1 VSRQAWV
8 LDIETIPEGLEPGE
22 RIEVPQ
28 RYRVPYTSPKF
39 GAFAAAT
46 EAARAQAD
54 HDQKCLD
61 LYLRTALHP
70 RRCQIVAWAAMPLQ
84 GGPVEHYVGPDEGL
98 LLNSLED
105 WLAGCRRDVRILAWN
120 GPGFDFPVIR
130 ARALVHDRPK
140 LAGVFAPRAWQGRVF
155 GSSDTLVDLMP
166 FAPESVRGYASKKD
180 VAASWGVDISTH
192 DGSEVATLWSH
203 DRLDAIRD
211 HVVED
216 VEVERRLAEIFRV
229 GEILGVEW

>member
-1 VSRQAWV
+1 MSRQAWV

-22 RIEVPQ
+22 QIIVPQ
-28 RYRVPYTSPKF
+28 RYRVPYTPPRYTRTPT
-39 GAFAAAT
+39 AT
-46 EAARAQAD
+46 EAARAQDD

-70 RRCQIVAWAAMPLQ
+70 RRCQVVAWAAIPLQ
-84 GGPVEHYVGPDEGL
+84 GGLVEHYVGPNEAAVIG
-98 LLNSLED
+98 SLEH
-105 WLAGCRRDVRILAWN
+105 WIAPLAESVILLAWN
-120 GPGFDFPVIR
+120 GPAFDYPVLR
-130 ARALVHDRPK
+130 ARALVHNRPR
-140 LAGVFAPRAWQGRVF
+140 LAGFFAPRAWQGRVF
-155 GSSDTLVDLMP
+155 QSSETLVDLMP
-166 FAPESVRGYASKKD
+166 FAPEASRGYASKKD

-192 DGSEVATLWSH
+192 NGSEVATLWSH

-216 VEVERRLAEIFRV
+216 VHVERRLAEIFRV

>member
-1 VSRQAWV
+1 MSRQAWV

-22 RIEVPQ
+22 RIEVPD
-28 RYRVPYTSPKF
+28 RYRVPDTPPT
-39 GAFAAAT
+39 AT
-46 EAARAQAD
+46 EGARALD
-54 HDQKCLD
+54 DELRERCFD

-70 RRCQIVAWAAMPLQ
+70 RRCQVVAWAAIPLQ

-105 WLAGCRRDVRILAWN
+105 WLAPLAESVILLAWN
-120 GPGFDFPVIR
+120 GPAFDFPVLR
-130 ARALVHDRPK
+130 ARALVHDRPR
-140 LAGVFAPRAWQGRVF
+140 LAGFFAPRAWQGRVF
-155 GSSDTLVDLMP
+155 GSSDCLVDLMP
-166 FAPESVRGYASKKD
+166 FAPEASRGYASKKD

-192 DGSEVATLWSH
+192 DGSEVAKLWSH